1 MENFK
6 IYWGVNIIEFKQ
18 IEYFEAVSRLK
29 SYTKAAKE
37 LFITQPSIT
46 VAIRKLEEELGVKLI
61 ERDNKSLYLTEAGE
75 IFLIH
80 AKEVL
85 DKMKET
91 TRIMADIQSNNKK
104 ILKFAFPPA
113 MGAWLW
119 SEIYPNFTNKYPNI
133 DIEIEDLGT
142 KEIIDAIKEGKIELG
157 FGVLDMVEDKDLE
170 TMFVKKGEIKVL
182 INSNH
187 RYKDLEKIPIEF
199 LCDETYIQ
207 YKRNKTFI
215 EKRILEEFKSY
226 QINPSIMYVKEQSS
240 AYDLVS
246 KCHGF
251 AATLDDSISI
261 LKNNTNIISKPLK
274 ESIYFHSGL
283 IWSKDKYL
291 SEAAR
296 DFIKFI
302 IK

>member
-75 IFLIH
+75 IFLMH

-142 KEIIDAIKEGKIELG
+142 KEIKDAIKEKNFYELHMSGHKMKGSSATLGMMEIGRLSAQLEQLGRTESIQGAESIIYSIEECYTLA
-157 FGVLDMVEDKDLE
+157 
-170 TMFVKKGEIKVL
+170 
-182 INSNH
+182 
-187 RYKDLEKIPIEF
+187 
-199 LCDETYIQ
+199 
-207 YKRNKTFI
+207 
-215 EKRILEEFKSY
+215 
-226 QINPSIMYVKEQSS
+226 VKEV
-240 AYDLVS
+240 DL
-246 KCHGF
+246 
-251 AATLDDSISI
+251 
-261 LKNNTNIISKPLK
+261 LKRKLK
-274 ESIYFHSGL
+274 EKL
-283 IWSKDKYL
+283 NL
-291 SEAAR
+291 
-296 DFIKFI
+296 
-302 IK
+302 